1 MKTENHRVLIIDDE
15 RPVLM
20 TLEALLKRHGY
31 HVDAAATAS
40 QGLKLLKSNS
50 PSLVLLD
57 LQLPDAHGLEMLD
70 RIKTELP
77 EVQVIILTAHD
88 SLHNAIESIKR
99 GAYHFISKPYAP
111 EELLSLVEK
120 ALEKQFLLRE
130 AEKLREKTEQLE
142 KRLEIAEARPAPIFK
157 SKPMQEIEELIEA
170 MAPSDANVLIAGESG
185 VGKEVIANT
194 IHARSRRAG
203 QPMVKLN
210 CAAFPQTMIEG
221 ELFGYVKGAFTGAMH
236 DFPGMI
242 AAADGGTL
250 FLDEISDMPADL
262 QTRFLR
268 VLQERE
274 YRPLG
279 STQTMKATFRAIAA
293 TNRPI
298 PEALAENRL
307 RSDLYYRLNTFQ
319 IEVPPLR
326 KRKEDI
332 PPLDRAI
339 RETIFSTTRQT
350 GAGRFTGC
358 ISEAARLFVAGKCSR
373 TAKRHRIRRG
383 AGAAGRDRRKRVAR
397 RNTVASGVATNRTWR
412 IAAQR
417 RANSRR
423 RGAERHSP
431 GACRMPRQQEKS
443 SRTARHSASHPL
455 QQAETLR
462 DRVVGCGEESTAF
475 QRVAPFIDRDRCNA
489 QWVFRAP
496 RSRRGRGIDD
506 SNFFQNHSAMFSIVG
521 FSKPSMSLRYAW
533 SRIFRS
539 GFIAALIFA

>member
-1 MKTENHRVLIIDDE
+1 MKTDNYRVLIIDDE

-31 HVDAAATAS
+31 EVDTAPTAT
-40 QGLKLLKSNS
+40 QGLKVLKSKS
-50 PSLVLLD
+50 PTLVLLD
-57 LQLPDAHGLEMLD
+57 LRLPDADWLEMLD
-70 RIKTELP
+70 RIKSELP

-99 GAYHFISKPYAP
+99 GAFHFISKPYAP
-111 EELLSLVEK
+111 EELLSLVEN

-130 AEKLREKTEQLE
+130 AEKLREKTVQLE
-142 KRLEIAEARPAPIFK
+142 KRLEIAEARPAPIFQ
-157 SKPMQEIEELIEA
+157 SKPMQEIQELIDA
-170 MAPSDANVLIAGESG
+170 MGPSDANVLIVGESG

-194 IHARSRRAG
+194 IHARRRRAG
-203 QPMVKLN
+203 QPMVKIN

-221 ELFGYVKGAFTGAMH
+221 ELFGYVKGAFTGAVH

-279 STQTMKATFRAIAA
+279 STQTMKADFRVIAS

-332 PPLDRAI
+332 PPLIAQFVRQFSQPLGKPEPDVSPDAFQKLLDYSWPGNVRELQNAI
-339 RETIFSTTRQT
+339 EY
-350 GAGRFTGC
+350 AVVL
-358 ISEAARLFVAGKCSR
+358 AR
-373 TAKRHRIRRG
+373 
-383 AGAAGRDRRKRVAR
+383 AGAISVKELP
-397 RNTVASGVATNRTWR
+397 
-412 IAAQR
+412 
-417 RANSRR
+417 
-423 RGAERHSP
+423 AEIQLP
-431 GACRMPRQQEKS
+431 PA
-443 SRTARHSASHPL
+443 L
-455 QQAETLR
+455 QQTELGGLPHKT
-462 DRVVGCGEESTAF
+462 
-475 QRVAPFIDRDRCNA
+475 
-489 QWVFRAP
+489 
-496 RSRRGRGIDD
+496 
-506 SNFFQNHSAMFSIVG
+506 
-521 FSKPSMSLRYAW
+521 
-533 SRIFRS
+533 
-539 GFIAALIFA
+539 

>member
-1 MKTENHRVLIIDDE
+1 MKTNNRHVLIIDDE

-20 TLEALLKRHGY
+20 TLEALLRRHGY
-31 HVDAAATAS
+31 HVDTAPTAA
-40 QGLKLLKSNS
+40 QGLKLVKSK
-50 PSLVLLD
+50 PPTLVLLD
-57 LQLPDAHGLEMLD
+57 LRLPDADGLEMLD

-120 ALEKQFLLRE
+120 ALETQFLLRE
-130 AEKLREKTEQLE
+130 AEELREKTERLE
-142 KRLEIAEARPAPIFK
+142 KRLEIAEARPTPIFK
-157 SKPMQEIEELIEA
+157 SKPMQEIEELIDA
-170 MAPSDANVLIAGESG
+170 MAPSDANVLIVGESG

-203 QPMVKLN
+203 QPVVKLN

-242 AAADGGTL
+242 AAANRGTL

-279 STQTMKATFRAIAA
+279 STQTMKADFRAIAS

-298 PEALAENRL
+298 ATALAENRL

-332 PPLDRAI
+332 PPLIAQFVKQFSQQLGKPEPDISPDAFQKLLDYAWPGNVRELQNAI
-339 RETIFSTTRQT
+339 EYAVVLARQGLIDVKELPAEIQLPT
-350 GAGRFTGC
+350 ALQQTELGALPRSGVQ
-358 ISEAARLFVAGKCSR
+358 SLDDVER
-373 TAKRHRIRRG
+373 TAILQALAECRG
-383 AGAAGRDRRKRVAR
+383 NKKKAAELLG
-397 RNTVASGVATNRTWR
+397 
-412 IAAQR
+412 IQR
-417 RANSRR
+417 
-423 RGAERHSP
+423 P
-431 GACRMPRQQEKS
+431 
-443 SRTARHSASHPL
+443 
-455 QQAETLR
+455 TLY
-462 DRVVGCGEESTAF
+462 
-475 QRVAPFIDRDRCNA
+475 NK
-489 QWVFRAP
+489 
-496 RSRRGRGIDD
+496 
-506 SNFFQNHSAMFSIVG
+506 M
-521 FSKPSMSLRYAW
+521 KRYA
-533 SRIFRS
+533 IE
-539 GFIAALIFA
+539 L

>member
-1 MKTENHRVLIIDDE
+1 MKTDNRHVLIVDDE

-31 HVDAAATAS
+31 QVDTAS
-40 QGLKLLKSNS
+40 TAAQGLKVLKSKS
-50 PSLVLLD
+50 PTLVLLD
-57 LQLPDAHGLEMLD
+57 LRLPDADGLEMLD
-70 RIKTELP
+70 RIKNELP

-99 GAYHFISKPYAP
+99 GAFHFISKPYAP
-111 EELLSLVEK
+111 EELLSLIDK

-130 AEKLREKTEQLE
+130 TEELREKTEQLE
-142 KRLEIAEARPAPIFK
+142 KRLEIAEARPTPIFK
-157 SKPMQEIEELIEA
+157 SKPMQEIEELIHA
-170 MAPSDANVLIAGESG
+170 MAPSDANVLIVGESG

-203 QPMVKLN
+203 QPVVKLN

-242 AAADGGTL
+242 AAANGGTL

-279 STQTMKATFRAIAA
+279 STQTMKADFRAIAS
-293 TNRPI
+293 TNRPVAQ
-298 PEALAENRL
+298 ALSENRM

-332 PPLDRAI
+332 QPLIAQFVKQFSQQLGKPEPDISPDAFQKLLDYAWPGNVRELQNAI
-339 RETIFSTTRQT
+339 EYAVVLARQ
-350 GAGRFTGC
+350 GMIGVKELPGEIQLPSALQQ
-358 ISEAARLFVAGKCSR
+358 SEIAAMPRSGVQTLDDVER
-373 TAKRHRIRRG
+373 TAILQALAECRG
-383 AGAAGRDRRKRVAR
+383 NKKKAAELLG
-397 RNTVASGVATNRTWR
+397 
-412 IAAQR
+412 IQR
-417 RANSRR
+417 
-423 RGAERHSP
+423 P
-431 GACRMPRQQEKS
+431 
-443 SRTARHSASHPL
+443 
-455 QQAETLR
+455 TLY
-462 DRVVGCGEESTAF
+462 
-475 QRVAPFIDRDRCNA
+475 NK
-489 QWVFRAP
+489 
-496 RSRRGRGIDD
+496 
-506 SNFFQNHSAMFSIVG
+506 M
-521 FSKPSMSLRYAW
+521 KRYA
-533 SRIFRS
+533 IE
-539 GFIAALIFA
+539 L